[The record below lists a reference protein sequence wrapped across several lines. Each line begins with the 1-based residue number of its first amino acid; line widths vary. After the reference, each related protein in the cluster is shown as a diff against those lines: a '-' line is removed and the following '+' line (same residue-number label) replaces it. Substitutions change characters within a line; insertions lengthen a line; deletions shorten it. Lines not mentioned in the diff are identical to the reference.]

1 MRCRALLFAVGLCLF
16 ADVCLAQDPQDNY
29 SQPNPN
35 HERANFLGD
44 WGGKRTELENRG
56 VTFQFASTT
65 DSLWILHGG
74 LSNQGTAFT
83 RIRGT
88 VDVDFQKLS
97 EVRGLSFHATALWQ
111 TGVNVG
117 DKLGSYA
124 NPSGIASEHLF
135 RMDSY
140 WLQETMDGGRL
151 SVRAGQMAGWD
162 FYGNQEF
169 GEAYVIEPLG
179 YAFGN
184 MFSNT
189 YLTYNPAGVP
199 AAQIRYQAFHPNDHS
214 PITGFY
220 FKSGIFSGNQN
231 PYLQDPTGLHFKI
244 ANSPVIPSEVGY
256 VFRGTESAS
265 WKQPPDKKIYPG
277 IYRFGAIVNPNGS
290 FTNPLTTLPSKGNY
304 LYYFEAAQA
313 VYRPELGS
321 ERGLDLTIGYDESPN
336 DVTMQNSELTF
347 GARYHGLI
355 PKRVMDETDFGFVST
370 RTSNMESAYNEAVLG
385 YPLGWEKAYTIN
397 YRAQIKRWFVFEP
410 VAEYFQTISGDA
422 HRPSAVVIG
431 FRTYLRL

>member
-1 MRCRALLFAVGLCLF
+1 MATRALLFVVGLCLLGGY
-16 ADVCLAQDPQDNY
+16 CRAQDPQDNY
-29 SQPNPN
+29 SPPNPN
-35 HERANFLGD
+35 NERAYFLGD
-44 WGGKRTELENRG
+44 WGGKRTDLEKRG
-56 VTFQFASTT
+56 VTFRFSSTT

-88 VDVDFQKLS
+88 VDIDFQKLS
-97 EVRGLSFHATALWQ
+97 EVHGLSFHATGLWQ

-117 DKLGSYA
+117 AKLGSYA
-124 NPSGIASEHLF
+124 NPSGIGSDHVF

-140 WLQETMDGGRL
+140 WLQEDMANGIV

-162 FYGNQEF
+162 FFGNQEF
-169 GEAYVIEPLG
+169 GEAFVIEPLG

-184 MFSNT
+184 MFANS

-199 AAQIRYQAFHPNDHS
+199 AAQIRIQGFHSSDHS
-214 PITGFY
+214 PITGLY
-220 FKSGIFSGNQN
+220 FKSGIFSGNEN
-231 PYLQDPTGLHFKI
+231 PYQQDPTGLHFKI
-244 ANSPVIPSEVGY
+244 ANSPVIPSEIGY
-256 VFRGTESAS
+256 VFQGTESPS
-265 WKQPPDKKIYPG
+265 WKQPPQKKLYPG
-277 IYRFGAIVNPNGS
+277 IYRFGAVVNPNGS
-290 FTNPLTTLPSKGNY
+290 FTNPLTNLPSKGNY

-313 VYRPELGS
+313 VYRPEAGS
-321 ERGLDLTIGYDESPN
+321 ERGLDLTIGYDNSPN
-336 DVTMQNSELTF
+336 DVTQQNSELTF

-370 RTSNMESAYNEAVLG
+370 RTSNAESAANDILLG

-397 YRAQIKRWFVFEP
+397 YRAQLKPWFVFEP
-410 VAEYFQTISGDA
+410 VAQYFQTISGDP
-422 HRPSAVVIG
+422 HRPSGVVIG